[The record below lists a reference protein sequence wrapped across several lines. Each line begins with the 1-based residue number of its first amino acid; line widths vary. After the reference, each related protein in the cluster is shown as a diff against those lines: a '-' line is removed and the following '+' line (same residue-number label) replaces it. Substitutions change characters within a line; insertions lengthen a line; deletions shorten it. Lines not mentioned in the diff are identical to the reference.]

1 MPDDPLSAPPSTGT
15 PGSPPVRLGPR
26 LEEFRHEVQRL
37 GLTGGRSR
45 PERLGL
51 RLAVAVFVAA
61 LVVEIV
67 AFVVSSN
74 ATDPRDQ
81 TDMVILALL
90 GVVLALGAVA
100 VFVRLA
106 LTRWFRYWLIRLVY
120 EHREATDRVVDA
132 IRGPGGTR

>member
-1 MPDDPLSAPPSTGT
+1 MSDAPPPDDPAAAPGA
-15 PGSPPVRLGPR
+15 VRLGPR
-26 LEEFRHEVQRL
+26 LEEFRREVQQL
-37 GLTGGRSR
+37 GLTGGRSN

-51 RLAVAVFVAA
+51 RLSVLVFAVAVV
-61 LVVEIV
+61 LEIV
-67 AFVVSSN
+67 AYVVSSN

-100 VFVRLA
+100 GFVRFA

-132 IRGPGGTR
+132 VRRS